1 MRKFFYSL
9 AIALVA
15 LMLSLPV
22 KATIF
27 NIATELEWEYLIVYH
42 QAQDGMLM
50 KNGDVIRLQH
60 DLNLN
65 YIEGRDH
72 GSVPENRT
80 LTVDLNVHTLRYDG
94 A

>member
-1 MRKFFYSL
+1 MAL
-9 AIALVA
+9 ALCA
-15 LMLSLPV
+15 LMLCLPV

-27 NIATELEWEYLIVYH
+27 DIATELEWENLIVYH

-65 YIEGRDH
+65 YIEGKIM
-72 GSVPENRT
+72 V
-80 LTVDLNVHTLRYDG
+80 RYRRIG
-94 A
+94 H